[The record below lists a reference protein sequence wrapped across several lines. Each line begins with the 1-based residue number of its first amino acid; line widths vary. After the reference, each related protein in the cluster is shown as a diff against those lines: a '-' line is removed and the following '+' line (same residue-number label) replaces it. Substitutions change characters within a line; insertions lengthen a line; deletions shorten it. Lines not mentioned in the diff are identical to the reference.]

1 MTRGAL
7 DGDDLEARSGDGH
20 HRAAGNGETTR
31 TQQQT
36 PATLSPHPRGLSHPR
51 GKRPKG
57 WVTKPPLSVGSEP
70 LRTRPRHAG
79 EAYEALRLA
88 DRLLSE
94 LDACLRSGEEPPEPW
109 RR

>member
-1 MTRGAL
+1 MN
-7 DGDDLEARSGDGH
+7 DV
-20 HRAAGNGETTR
+20 TT
-31 TQQQT
+31 QIYDE
-36 PATLSPHPRGLSHPR
+36 LSES
-51 GKRPKG
+51 
-57 WVTKPPLSVGSEP
+57 

-94 LDACLRSGEEPPEPW
+94 LDACLRSGEAPPEPW